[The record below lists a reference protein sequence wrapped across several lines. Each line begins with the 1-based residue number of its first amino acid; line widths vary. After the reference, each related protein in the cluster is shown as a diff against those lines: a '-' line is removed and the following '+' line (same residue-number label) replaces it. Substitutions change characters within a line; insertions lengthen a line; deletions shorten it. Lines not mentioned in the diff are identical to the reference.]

1 MITISLF
8 YCCEKVFILINI
20 WMIGKNLLKLYFL
33 KKEHFYSH
41 LNMEDVT
48 DPDQAHTKKVCKSFE
63 IKFLKNIMFCMFK
76 AIHYC

>member
-1 MITISLF
+1 M
-8 YCCEKVFILINI
+8 
-20 WMIGKNLLKLYFL
+20 KLYFL

-63 IKFLKNIMFCMFK
+63 IKSLKNIMFCMFK